1 MQQPSVSYSNGQS
14 QSKTFT
20 THKVVFLQGSHE
32 RMKQGLDSYN
42 IYTGSSYYY
51 VCRQVLLRSSVETL
65 NDMQSV
71 VNMCNTRL
79 MSL

>member
-14 QSKTFT
+14 KTFT
-20 THKVVFLQGSHE
+20 THKVVFRQGNHE
-32 RMKQGLDSYN
+32 RMNPGLDSYN

-51 VCRQVLLRSSVETL
+51 VCRQVLLGSSVETL

-71 VNMCNTRL
+71 ANMCNTRL